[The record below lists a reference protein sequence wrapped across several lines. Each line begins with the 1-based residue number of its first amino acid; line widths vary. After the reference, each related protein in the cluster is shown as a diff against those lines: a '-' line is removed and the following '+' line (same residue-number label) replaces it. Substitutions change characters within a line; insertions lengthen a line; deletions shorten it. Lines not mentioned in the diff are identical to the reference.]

1 MRLALALLSAF
12 LLAAC
17 GSHPARQ
24 ADVAI
29 YDFGDRAGEGTSKA
43 VTPGLPIG
51 GVAVRA
57 NSWLDTPALR
67 YRLDYADRL
76 QRHAYADS
84 RWAAPPAELLERAL
98 QRRIVFGQPDFA
110 GRGCRLALTLDEL
123 EQRFSDERKS
133 ETVLD
138 VRARLLPPQGFSQ
151 IAQRAFHVRRPAPTA
166 DARGGVAATQAAV
179 QTLADELA
187 QWLAA
192 VARDKPQAAALCRT
206 E

>member
-1 MRLALALLSAF
+1 MRSVLALLLAF
-12 LLAAC
+12 LLAGC
-17 GSHPARQ
+17 GSQATRQ
-24 ADVAI
+24 ADAAI
-29 YDFGDRAGEGTSKA
+29 YDFGDPAGTWA
-43 VTPGLPIG
+43 APGFPIAG
-51 GVAVRA
+51 IAVRA

-76 QRHAYADS
+76 QRRAYADS

-123 EQRFSDERKS
+123 EQRFASAQNS
-133 ETVLD
+133 ALVLD
-138 VRARLLPPQGFSQ
+138 VRARLLPPQGFGQ
-151 IAQRAFHVRRPAPTA
+151 IAQRAFHLRQPAPTA

-179 QTLADELA
+179 QALADEMA